1 MFPLP
6 NHLHT
11 EGGGDLFKAL
21 GRFDNRKGISP
32 RQHQMK
38 MLKMKPRGFSA
49 KPRLP
54 DILPK
59 SLEYVLKR
67 VIIIV
72 MFGGVGG
79 GGVHSPAEPA
89 FSNISSL
96 QCVFSKRPQ

>member
-1 MFPLP
+1 
-6 NHLHT
+6 
-11 EGGGDLFKAL
+11 
-21 GRFDNRKGISP
+21 
-32 RQHQMK
+32 MK

-72 MFGGVGG
+72 MFGGWGG
-79 GGVHSPAEPA
+79 GGGPLALKA
-89 FSNISSL
+89 
-96 QCVFSKRPQ
+96 CVFKYLQFAVRFLEKASVTEEIKLRACKIPLVWYERGLNTKS

>member
-1 MFPLP
+1 
-6 NHLHT
+6 
-11 EGGGDLFKAL
+11 
-21 GRFDNRKGISP
+21 
-32 RQHQMK
+32 MK

-72 MFGGVGG
+72 MFGGWGG
-79 GGVHSPAEPA
+79 GGSTRPQSLRFQISPVCSA
-89 FSNISSL
+89 FSRKGLSDRRN
-96 QCVFSKRPQ
+96 QVARV